1 MGHPIWL
8 TGSND
13 SNDVRVHDL
22 GRISGLDFFSV
33 KLQAIDSSFASSIS
47 YSVIS
52 GRLPSGL
59 ALIGDTICGNAERI
73 YRPDQKLNE
82 DTTNQF
88 TVRAKNVSDNTI
100 TDRTFKI
107 SVTGNF
113 PPEIKTPAGLIGNYL
128 DGTDIMFQLE
138 AIDINNDPL
147 TWSLTSGQL
156 PEGIMLNSR
165 GLIYG
170 IMKPID
176 KSKLHYLGWDG
187 VEWDDDLFELASN
200 SKTYDYNFT
209 ASLSDGKSTVSRNYS
224 IQVYLYEGLRSDS
237 LELRVDDILDRADIS
252 AVRQP
257 ILLTET
263 LGEAGTVNSG
273 GYYAFQFTGVNTDA
287 IPLVFNVVSGNLPPG
302 VTLDYNTGW
311 ITGYIPPQV
320 ETTKDYTFGIKIS
333 SSEDLG
339 NSAPTRE
346 FKLTVLGNLDLAV
359 RWITEAELGLVDVG
373 VISKLSVM
381 ATVAPRSL
389 IVAPPRNR
397 DLPPPPPIREL
408 GYRLKYGSKLPQGLK
423 LLNDGTISG
432 RISFQTFY
440 MDSGNT
446 TFDKSLANKFVYK
459 TNTTFDN
466 TYSFTVIASDFQNK
480 ISAEKTFHL
489 RVNPTTYEPYEN
501 LYIRCLPAADLRDD
515 FFSLVNNSDIFDL
528 NDIYR
533 PNDPYYGVQKEIKFL
548 VNYGIKASK
557 LSEYIRVMQTR
568 HYNKVFY
575 FGDYKLAQ
583 GKDTEGN
590 ILYDVVYVDLI
601 EDTKT
606 YENDKG
612 VILKKSP
619 APFTTL
625 TNIKPGWTNTRP
637 LPPDEIY
644 LENTR
649 FDVIATNDLTLMQ
662 KDISSDLQNSFKNS
676 LPLWMVSV
684 QKNQRTLGFTTGAVL
699 AYLKPNTGA
708 KALFRLKRAVQFDIK
723 NIPFIADR
731 YVLNNN
737 YTENFNIDTG
747 KFYSANY
754 TTFEDDTFDKKSTI
768 FDGRAHIDNYSIPF
782 ENDKY
787 LKFPKIG
794 VFTNGQ

>member
-1 MGHPIWL
+1 MSTIITTIGFGDIHPE
-8 TGSND
+8 
-13 SNDVRVHDL
+13 
-22 GRISGLDFFSV
+22 
-33 KLQAIDSSFASSIS
+33 
-47 YSVIS
+47 
-52 GRLPSGL
+52 
-59 ALIGDTICGNAERI
+59 CNAERI

-88 TVRAKNVSDNTI
+88 TIRAKNTGDNTI

-113 PPEIKTPAGLIGNYL
+113 PPEIKTPAGVLGRFL
-128 DGTDIMFQLE
+128 DGTDVMIQLE
-138 AIDINNDPL
+138 ATDTNNDPV
-147 TWSLTSGQL
+147 TWSISSGQL
-156 PEGIMLNSR
+156 PEGVFLNSR

-176 KSKLHYLGWDG
+176 KNGIHYLGWDND
-187 VEWDDDLFELASN
+187 VEWDGDLFELASN
-200 SKTYDYNFT
+200 NKTYDYNFT
-209 ASLSDGKSTVSRNYS
+209 VNATDSKSVVSRNFS

-237 LELRVDDILDRADIS
+237 FDLRVDDILDRADIS

-273 GYYAFQFTGVNTDA
+273 GYYAFQFIGVNTDS
-287 IPLVFNVVSGNLPPG
+287 IPLVFNIVSGNLPEG
-302 VTLDYNTGW
+302 LKLDYNTGW
-311 ITGYIPPQV
+311 ISGYIPPQI
-320 ETTKDYTFGIKIS
+320 ETSRDYNFSLKIS
-333 SSEDLG
+333 SIEDLG
-339 NSAPTRE
+339 NSAPARQ

-359 RWITEAELGLVDVG
+359 RWLSDADLGLVDVG
-373 VISKLSVM
+373 IISKLSV
-381 ATVAPRSL
+381 VAVAGTRSSL
-389 IVAPPRNR
+389 NTPPPRNR
-397 DLPPPPPIREL
+397 NVPPPPVLREL
-408 GYRLKYGSKLPQGLK
+408 GYRLKTGSKLPQGLQ
-423 LLNDGTISG
+423 LLTDGTISG

-440 MDSGNT
+440 MDSGTT
-446 TFDKSLANKFVYK
+446 TFDKKLANKFVYK

-466 TYSFTVIASDFQNK
+466 TYTFTVVASDFQNK
-480 ISAEKTFHL
+480 ISAEKTFTI

-501 LYIRCLPAADLRDD
+501 LYIRCLPDPELRDN
-515 FFSLVNNSDIFDL
+515 FFALVHNSDIFDL

-533 PNDPYYGVQKEIKFL
+533 PNDPYYGIQQEIKFL

-557 LSEYIRVMQTR
+557 LSEYIRVMQAR

-575 FGDYKLAQ
+575 FGDYKIAQ
-583 GKDTEGN
+583 GKDPQGN
-590 ILYDVVYVDLI
+590 VIYDVVYVDLI
-601 EDTKT
+601 EDTKV
-606 YENDKG
+606 YETQKG
-612 VILKKSP
+612 VVLKKSP

-649 FDVIATNDLTLMQ
+649 FDIIAPNDLTLMQ

-699 AYLKPNTGA
+699 AYLKPNTGN
-708 KALFRLKRAVQFDIK
+708 KALFRLKRTNQFDIK

-731 YVLNNN
+731 YVINNN

-754 TTFEDDTFDKKSTI
+754 TTFDDLGDTFDNRSTV
-768 FDGRAHIDNYSIPF
+768 FDGKAHIDNYNIPF